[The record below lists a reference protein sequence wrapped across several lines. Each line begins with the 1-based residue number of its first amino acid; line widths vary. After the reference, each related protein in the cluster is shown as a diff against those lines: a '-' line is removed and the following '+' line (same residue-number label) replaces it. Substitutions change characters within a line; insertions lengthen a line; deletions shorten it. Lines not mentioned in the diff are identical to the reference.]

1 MIKFKPARN
10 ALFSLQLI
18 VLFISLLLLAV
29 ARMFIPVDI
38 IVGIIAIAIGT
49 VDIFLDFIYLPLY
62 FASVRCEMTNDKIT
76 RHSGVI
82 FKTSQTVRFSTVQYT
97 TLVVTPFSKYTG
109 LNFVIMF
116 VYGGQMLLLFLSA
129 EDAQL
134 VLEYAGNAEDR
145 KKGEE

>member
-1 MIKFKPARN
+1 MIRFKPARS
-10 ALFSLQLI
+10 ALFTLQLI
-18 VLFISLLLLAV
+18 VLFISLLLLGI

-38 IVGIIAIAIGT
+38 IVGIIAIAAGT

-62 FASVRCEMTNDKIT
+62 FASVRCEMTNDKIM

-97 TLVVTPFSKYTG
+97 TLVVTPFSKHTG

-116 VYGGQMLLLFLSA
+116 VYGGQMLLLFLSYD
-129 EDAQL
+129 DARK

-145 KKGEE
+145 RKGEI